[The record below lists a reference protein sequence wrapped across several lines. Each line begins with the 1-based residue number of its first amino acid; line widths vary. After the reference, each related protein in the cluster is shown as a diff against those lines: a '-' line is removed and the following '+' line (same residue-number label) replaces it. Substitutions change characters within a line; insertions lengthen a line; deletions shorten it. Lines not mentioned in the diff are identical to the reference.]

1 MKESKLQV
9 FGGIFSYKDNVWVK
23 IQFILTI
30 KCNKLEFSIQNRSLF
45 TRIVESSIVSID
57 RENMDNIIRKII
69 NMY

>member
-9 FGGIFSYKDNVWVK
+9 FGGIFSCKDNVWVK